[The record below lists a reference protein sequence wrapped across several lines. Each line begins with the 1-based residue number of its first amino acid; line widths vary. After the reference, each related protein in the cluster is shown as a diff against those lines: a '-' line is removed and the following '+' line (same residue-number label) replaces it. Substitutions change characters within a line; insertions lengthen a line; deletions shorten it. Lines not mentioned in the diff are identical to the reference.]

1 MINGKRTLIII
12 ESVNTKSLKIDAAVS
27 TMTIAETTLMAL
39 LLLAAK
45 KKRATR
51 NTPINTGILNMIV
64 NMIVYLLFT
73 VLFNFIHYNTKIQ

>member
-12 ESVNTKSLKIDAAVS
+12 ESVNTRSLKIDAAVS
-27 TMTIAETTLMAL
+27 TMTIADTTLMAL

-64 NMIVYLLFT
+64 NMIVYLLIF
-73 VLFNFIHYNTKIQ
+73 